1 MKQKQSQKQKG
12 LKMANKIS
20 IMAAS
25 AFYNNQKFS
34 LSNTYVNNN
43 QMFLHGNKILWKDES
58 GAICFSLCGWDTLT
72 TCARLRAAGIAI
84 NHKKG
89 KLFYND
95 IAISDCESYRIN
107 DDNTITKL

>member
-1 MKQKQSQKQKG
+1 
-12 LKMANKIS
+12 MASIIS
-20 IMAAS
+20 TKAAS

-43 QMFLHGNKILWKDES
+43 QMFLHNNKILWKDES

-72 TCARLRAAGIAI
+72 TCARLRAAGLKI
-84 NHKKG
+84 NHKRG
-89 KLFYND
+89 ILYYND

-107 DDNTITKL
+107 DDDTITQL

>member
-1 MKQKQSQKQKG
+1 
-12 LKMANKIS
+12 MASIIS
-20 IMAAS
+20 TKAAS

-43 QMFLHGNKILWKDES
+43 QMFLHNNKILWKDES

-72 TCARLRAAGIAI
+72 TCARLRAAGLKI
-84 NHKKG
+84 NHKRG
-89 KLFYND
+89 TLYYDD

-107 DDNTITKL
+107 DDDTITQL